1 MDKQKAFLDAM
12 GDQLS
17 RIDKKTGRLYF
28 QVDPDHLHE
37 VVTYLFKTMGCRL
50 STATATETY
59 RHIEVLYHFSDDKT
73 GEYYCPRIVMTD
85 KSHPTMP
92 SITPIV
98 KGAEWIEREM
108 YDFWGITFDGHPHLE
123 PLLSRHHPKGLGHPL
138 RFGRSS

>member
-12 GDQLS
+12 GDHLS
-17 RIDKKTGRLYF
+17 RIEKKTGRLYF
-28 QVDPDHLHE
+28 QVDPDRLHE
-37 VVTYLFKTMGCRL
+37 VVTHLFKTMGCRL

-59 RHIEVLYHFSDDKT
+59 RHVEVLYHFSDDET
-73 GEYYCPRIVMTD
+73 GDYYCPRIVMTD

-98 KGAEWIEREM
+98 QGAEWIEREM
-108 YDFWGITFDGHPHLE
+108 YDFWGITFKGHPHLE
-123 PLLSRHHPKGLGHPL
+123 PLLSRNHPKGLGHPL